1 MLRKM
6 PNYEYRE
13 NGRGKNSSDSSS
25 GCEDDFDDS
34 YTNDANEH
42 GYENHMDALAAATAA
57 SLNLSP
63 VLHFP
68 PPPADYP
75 PPASMPLQTSGTAA
89 ATTGRSRSRYYY
101 YESDKTDAALC
112 NQRRR
117 VGSLDRDC
125 GYTTDGND
133 MGTNQYRPHTANQSN
148 SHSANNSF
156 SSTSSSSNSSVVMHK
171 TKKMP
176 HSTSTAS
183 RYQAPNP
190 LDFVNGIEVFAM
202 TENEKRYPVKHHAAT
217 TKPTKVKQKAA
228 DGRAIKPTHCITAAE
243 MIEQN
248 SIRMGGSAASIAR
261 EYAEPQVSF
270 SRLIKVN
277 LCDFFWIA
285 HTNFQKFAKL
295 IQIPLFS
302 MHFRRTR

>member
-1 MLRKM
+1 M

-25 GCEDDFDDS
+25 GCEDDFDADDS
-34 YTNDANEH
+34 YVNDGDEH

-75 PPASMPLQTSGTAA
+75 PPALMPLQMNGDGGTAT

-101 YESDKTDAALC
+101 YESDKSEAALC
-112 NQRRR
+112 QQRRR

-125 GYTTDGND
+125 GYTTDGNE
-133 MGTNQYRPHTANQSN
+133 MGSNQYRPHMATQSPHS

-171 TKKMP
+171 QKKMP
-176 HSTSTAS
+176 HSTSTVS

-190 LDFVNGIEVFAM
+190 LDFVENGIEVFTR
-202 TENEKRYPVKHHAAT
+202 TENEKRYPFKHHSAT
-217 TKPTKVKQKAA
+217 TKPTKVKQKVA
-228 DGRAIKPTHCITAAE
+228 DGRTMKPTTHCITAAE
-243 MIEQN
+243 IIEQN

-261 EYAEPQVSF
+261 EYANAEPQVSF
-270 SRLIKVN
+270 FSLYNV
-277 LCDFFWIA
+277 DFF
-285 HTNFQKFAKL
+285 H
-295 IQIPLFS
+295 FS
-302 MHFRRTR
+302 I

>member
-1 MLRKM
+1 MLRKI

-25 GCEDDFDDS
+25 GCEDDFDADDS
-34 YTNDANEH
+34 YVNDGDDH
-42 GYENHMDALAAATAA
+42 GYANHIDALTAATAA

-63 VLHFP
+63 VPHFP
-68 PPPADYP
+68 PPPDYP
-75 PPASMPLQTSGTAA
+75 PPQSTKSTATVTS

-101 YESDKTDAALC
+101 YESDKTDTEIC

-133 MGTNQYRPHTANQSN
+133 MCNQYRPHTVNQSN

-183 RYQAPNP
+183 RYAAPNP
-190 LDFVNGIEVFAM
+190 MDFVNGIEVFTM
-202 TENEKRYPVKHHAAT
+202 TEHEKRYPFKAHSAT
-217 TKPTKVKQKAA
+217 TKPTKSKQKAL
-228 DGRAIKPTHCITAAE
+228 DMRTMNPKHCISAAE

-261 EYAEPQVSF
+261 EYSNAEPQVRIF
-270 SRLIKVN
+270 DRYFGGV
-277 LCDFFWIA
+277 
-285 HTNFQKFAKL
+285 
-295 IQIPLFS
+295 
-302 MHFRRTR
+302 